1 MWEEKSLKKPWP
13 DLTPP
18 LVWETVRRALRRV
31 GPGSLPPNGKG
42 KLFLTRSW
50 RWGVGLLITAVL
62 LILAHGCHGE
72 EVDDEPAFIAAR
84 EDQRP
89 SRLGDE

>member
-1 MWEEKSLKKPWP
+1 MSEEKSLKKLWP

-18 LVWETVRRALRRV
+18 LGWGTVRRALRRI
-31 GPGSLPPNGKG
+31 GPGSLHPDGRGKF
-42 KLFLTRSW
+42 FLTRSW
-50 RWGVGLLITAVL
+50 RWGVGLLITAAL

-72 EVDDEPAFIAAR
+72 DVDDEPAFIAAW

-89 SRLGDE
+89 FRLVDE